1 MKRAATILSLAAFF
15 FGFAAAG
22 CRTATDPRAAQAPS
36 AASPEPAYTAPAH
49 ALVGHVLAIDRE
61 RGFVIVALADDPPAV
76 ALRPGVQLWVRRRD
90 LRFVARL
97 SVSRYLRGDTL
108 GTTLVEGEAAIDDE
122 VVVQARA
129 SD

>member
-1 MKRAATILSLAAFF
+1 MKRAATILSLAAFSL
-15 FGFAAAG
+15 GLAGAG
-22 CRTATDPRAAQAPS
+22 CRTATDTGAAQAPS
-36 AASPEPAYTAPAH
+36 AASAEPAYAAPAH

-108 GTTLVEGEAAIDDE
+108 GTTLVEGEPAIDED
-122 VVVQARA
+122 VVVQVRS

>member
-1 MKRAATILSLAAFF
+1 MKRAATILSLAAFSL
-15 FGFAAAG
+15 GIAGAG
-22 CRTATDPRAAQAPS
+22 CRTATDTGAVQARP

-90 LRFVARL
+90 LRLVARL

-108 GTTLVEGEAAIDDE
+108 GTTLVEGEPAIDED
-122 VVVQARA
+122 VVVQVRS